1 MYLSAHVHLCLQD
14 TLLLLLKSLPMGCYF
29 NIYGFGSHFQSFFP
43 SVTRLSSRSVW
54 CGSAV
59 CLRRCVSLQSE
70 CGVRRGHDGRG
81 SEESEEHERRHG
93 RHGDPRAAETH
104 LQSAVLPGSPPTG
117 TAHPHRPLQTNTDP

>member
-1 MYLSAHVHLCLQD
+1 MSPGHAAAAAAAEESAR
-14 TLLLLLKSLPMGCYF
+14 
-29 NIYGFGSHFQSFFP
+29 GFSSHFQSFFP
-43 SVTRLSSRSVW
+43 SVTRLSSRGVW

-70 CGVRRGHDGRG
+70 CGVQRGHDGRG

-93 RHGDPRAAETH
+93 WHGDPRAAETH

-117 TAHPHRPLQTNTDP
+117 TAHLHRPLQTNTDP